1 MASNNIEIE
10 AKVLLK
16 KEDYVKIVNALKL
29 SGNVVSQTNYYL
41 DSADRILKSYGMIL
55 RIREV
60 KNQFT
65 LTLKAPM
72 AEGLLEKNQVL
83 NGEDAKCL
91 INENIFPEGDIK
103 DFLGI
108 LHISVDSLKILA
120 QLTTEREEC
129 SFRDTIIDVSK
140 NTYSGQVDYELEC
153 DSDSALKSQETL
165 RLLCEANEIPFV
177 LNTLSKETRA
187 INAAIGSK

>member
-10 AKVLLK
+10 AKVLLSQG
-16 KEDYVKIVNALKL
+16 DYVKIVNTLHL

-41 DSADRILKSYGMIL
+41 DSGDRILKKYGMIL

-60 KNQFT
+60 KESFT

-83 NGEDAKCL
+83 TPEDAKSL
-91 INENIFPEGDIK
+91 IHENLFPDGDIK

-108 LHISVDSLKILA
+108 LHIPVEDLKILA

-129 SFRDTIIDVSK
+129 AYKDTMVDVSK
-140 NTYSGQVDYELEC
+140 NTYSGRVDYELEC
-153 DSDSALKSQETL
+153 DADSALKSQETL
-165 RLLCEANEIPFV
+165 RQLCDESGVPFV